1 MQPKIVLEE
10 DSEDDDIYVKKI
22 KELKLKKLKMNS
34 IPYSAMKW
42 ASMWTFLLTRLKTP
56 EWASKERKRTRWF
69 LGFFKK

>member
-34 IPYSAMKW
+34 
-42 ASMWTFLLTRLKTP
+42 LRLKKQSNNFP
-56 EWASKERKRTRWF
+56 F
-69 LGFFKK
+69 LI